1 MHGLKAALVTMALS
15 VPGCKAVENRLIV
28 RSAIYRNYEMI

>member
-1 MHGLKAALVTMALS
+1 MQGLKAALVTMALS

-28 RSAIYRNYEMI
+28 RSAIHRYCEMI